1 MFILLFV
8 IIDMYKLKKFIER
21 KGRYRILKEF

>member
-21 KGRYRILKEF
+21 KGRYRILKKF